1 MKKRILLFLL
11 AAMILLTCTA
21 SAGNS
26 INLYVNGKEV
36 YASAPPVIV
45 NDRVMVPIRFVAE
58 ALDCSVTWNDSTN
71 SVFISEKKNTVT
83 PPVIEGTAEF
93 KEVIEGVLSL
103 AKQKD
108 PELYNWYIS
117 NVDVIK
123 LGYVGD
129 AVAMNTIAFST
140 MKTTITFDEQY
151 FDKGKEMYSKQDL
164 IMFHVGLLGHEACHT
179 TFRSDFIFTDD
190 DEEAFCELAAVRAIE
205 KVGGK
210 NSPAHKFFK
219 DSSASQ
225 LKT

>member
-1 MKKRILLFLL
+1 MKKKIFLFLL
-11 AAMILLTCTA
+11 AAIILLTCTA

-83 PPVIEGTAEF
+83 PPAIEGTAEF

-117 NVDVIK
+117 NADVIK
-123 LGYVGD
+123 LGD
-129 AVAMNTIAFST
+129 ANDHIANNFMDGRSREAVITIDEEYFNIAMAKYST
-140 MKTTITFDEQY
+140 
-151 FDKGKEMYSKQDL
+151 QDS
-164 IMFHVGLLGHEACHT
+164 IMFYAGILAHECEHT
-179 TFRSDFIFTDD
+179 PNYFNYIYSESDV
-190 DEEAFCELAAVRAIE
+190 EAMCWLASVRAF
-205 KVGGK
+205 KKLGGN
-210 NSPAHKFFK
+210 NSEFEKFFK
-219 DSSASQ
+219 DSVYDQ
-225 LKT
+225 LKL